1 MTAPLPQIRRN
12 AGVGKQVNVNG
23 RLAGADAGNYTVSAN
38 GTTVAT
44 ITPKT
49 ITGAITAAGK
59 VYDGS
64 VAAST
69 SGSLTG
75 QILADAVALSS
86 TGSFAA
92 KNVGN
97 GKTVNVGGSLTG
109 ADAGNYTL
117 VANTTTTA
125 NITPKAITGALTA
138 AGKVYDGSRDAAAAG
153 TLNGVVQGDN
163 VAVNATGLFGDKN
176 VGNGKLVAVNGVLT
190 GADAGNYLLSTN
202 ATTLANITPK
212 ALTGAITAAGKTYD
226 GTTAADTMLPSASW

>member
-1 MTAPLPQIRRN
+1 MTAPLPPIRR
-12 AGVGKQVNVNG
+12 ARSTACGS
-23 RLAGADAGNYTVSAN
+23 LTGADAGNYTVSAN

-44 ITPKT
+44 ITPKP

-86 TGSFAA
+86 TGSFAD

-138 AGKVYDGSRDAAAAG
+138 AGKG
-153 TLNGVVQGDN
+153 
-163 VAVNATGLFGDKN
+163 
-176 VGNGKLVAVNGVLT
+176 
-190 GADAGNYLLSTN
+190 
-202 ATTLANITPK
+202 ATTS
-212 ALTGAITAAGKTYD
+212 
-226 GTTAADTMLPSASW
+226 PSMPRACSATRTWAMASWWR